1 MVQTY
6 ESRPCTSLYRGLYYR
21 KCLKSL
27 VYQPYQCTRFE
38 KSKRS
43 SKTRIDTE

>member
-27 VYQPYQCTRFE
+27 VYHSYQRTRFE
-38 KSKRS
+38 KSKRP
-43 SKTRIDTE
+43 KKHE